1 LPAPSPDTD
10 IATTTKTASPPRR
23 KRRALWTFLVLALL
37 LLLALTPPL
46 LNVNRLRRRIA
57 ASMSASLG
65 RPVHLDRVSIHLL
78 PVPGFTLE
86 NLVVSE
92 DPAFGFEPVIRANTV
107 EATLRPSSLWR
118 RQVEFSTIR
127 FIEPS
132 LNLVRNAQGRWNLQS
147 LMMHA
152 ASVDTAPTA
161 QRKPGPEPR
170 FPYIEATGARVNL
183 KLGPEKK
190 PFSLTDADFALWLPS
205 PQQWRVRLEAK
216 PARTD
221 TNVADPGT
229 VSLEGSLERAATM
242 ADVPV
247 DLRASWTGAPLGE
260 ASRLLSGEDAGWR
273 GSLTVEATLTGK
285 LGAAQLD
292 TKVHLEDLHRADFV
306 PPKSLDVAIECSGTL
321 EMMTAIVHS
330 PGCTIPAESVSA
342 AAESL
347 DLSTLDAGG
356 LRIGARSIGENRLLD
371 VARLFS
377 QRIPANEVAAAGSA
391 YGSLLWVPAQS
402 GDPAH
407 WDGAV
412 QVDGDPLPGVVSDP
426 IGGLDRP
433 ALTFTSSV
441 SGVSL
446 APFNLMPEAA
456 PPLMLSGSANREGYT
471 LHLDGTVT
479 TKQILTMRAAFPPFG
494 DGLEEAQ
501 PELFDKASTK
511 PIKVDVTCTRKWKS
525 PQTCTTADAE
535 PAKRPSHRK

>member
-1 LPAPSPDTD
+1 V
-10 IATTTKTASPPRR
+10 
-23 KRRALWTFLVLALL
+23 LWTFLILALL

-46 LNVNRLRRRIA
+46 LNVNRLRHRIA

-65 RPVHLDRVSIHLL
+65 RPVHLDRVRIHLL
-78 PVPGFTLE
+78 PMPGFTLE

-152 ASVDTAPTA
+152 ASVDTAPTE

-229 VSLEGSLERAATM
+229 IRLEGSLERAQTM

-247 DLRASWTGAPLGE
+247 DLHASWTEAPLGE
-260 ASRLLSGEDAGWR
+260 ATKLLSGEDAGWR
-273 GSLTVEATLTGK
+273 GSLTVEAILTGN
-285 LGAAQLD
+285 LGAAKL
-292 TKVHLEDLHRADFV
+292 TAKVHLEELRRADFV

-321 EMMTAIVHS
+321 EMMTAVVHS
-330 PGCTIPAESVSA
+330 PACTLPAEKLSA

-347 DLSTLDAGG
+347 DLTNLNAAG
-356 LRIGARSIGENRLLD
+356 LRIGGTAISETWLLD
-371 VARLFS
+371 LARLFS
-377 QRIPANEVAAAGSA
+377 QRIPANEVAGGSVK
-391 YGSLLWVPAQS
+391 GSLLWVSAQS
-402 GDPAH
+402 GEAAH
-407 WDGAV
+407 WEGAWHAD
-412 QVDGDPLPGVVSDP
+412 VDSLPGVQPDP
-426 IGGLDRP
+426 QGGQDRP
-433 ALTFTSSV
+433 DLFIATSA
-441 SGVSL
+441 SGTVL
-446 APFNLMPEAA
+446 APFNLMPESA
-456 PPLMLSGSANREGYT
+456 PPLTLSGSANRDGYT
-471 LHLDGTVT
+471 LHLDGTVSP
-479 TKQILTMRAAFPPFG
+479 KQIRTMRAAVLPLS

-501 PELFDKASTK
+501 PDLFDKISTK
-511 PIKVDVTCTRKWKS
+511 PLKVDVTCTRRWRG
-525 PQTCTTADAE
+525 PQTCTAAQAE
-535 PAKRPSHRK
+535 PTKRPLRRK

>member
-1 LPAPSPDTD
+1 MDENAQVREDLPAPPTPTVTE
-10 IATTTKTASPPRR
+10 TTSPPRR
-23 KRRALWTFLVLALL
+23 KRRVLWTILVLALL

-107 EATLRPSSLWR
+107 EATLRPSSLWS

-152 ASVDTAPTA
+152 ASVDTAPTG

-229 VSLEGSLERAATM
+229 VRLEGSLERAATM
-242 ADVPV
+242 ADIPV
-247 DLRASWTGAPLGE
+247 DLRASWTGSPLGE
-260 ASRLLSGEDAGWR
+260 ASRLLSGEDANWR

-285 LGAAQLD
+285 LGAAKLA
-292 TKVHLEDLHRADFV
+292 TKVHFEDLHRADFV

-321 EMMTAIVHS
+321 EMMTAVVHS
-330 PGCTIPAESVSA
+330 PTCTLPAEKLSA

-347 DLSTLDAGG
+347 DLTTLTTEGLRVGSPSISEDWPVDWAKLFTQRPLWKRGPGGVIEGSAELVSVGPDLSGIWQGEFKGEIDPFLPSWQVRMVPLDFSVTAAGG
-356 LRIGARSIGENRLLD
+356 DWVLSPVNLLPLGK
-371 VARLFS
+371 ALF
-377 QRIPANEVAAAGSA
+377 
-391 YGSLLWVPAQS
+391 
-402 GDPAH
+402 
-407 WDGAV
+407 
-412 QVDGDPLPGVVSDP
+412 
-426 IGGLDRP
+426 
-433 ALTFTSSV
+433 
-441 SGVSL
+441 
-446 APFNLMPEAA
+446 
-456 PPLMLSGSANREGYT
+456 LSGTANRDGYT
-471 LHLDGTVT
+471 LHLDGAATA
-479 TKQILTMRAAFPPFG
+479 QEILALRASAPPLG
-494 DGLEEAQ
+494 DGLQEAQ
-501 PELFDKASTK
+501 PELFDPTSTK
-511 PIKVDVTCTRKWKS
+511 PLKVDVTCTRKWKP
-525 PQTCTTADAE
+525 PQTCTSQPE
-535 PAKRPSHRK
+535 PTKRPSHHR